1 MVSKVVCVVRDT
13 APGTAQL
20 DAIPAQALSLHVPDP
35 VEAPEHPDDVGA
47 VVMAW
52 CARLP
57 TTGDVASWFPDAPVD
72 AYVVDEHVRID
83 DHRDW
88 PAGAESPGIGRISFV
103 RALPGLGRAEM
114 ARHWGEVHWPIAR
127 VHHPALWRYVQNVV
141 VEPITPDAPEI
152 DGIAELR
159 FRSVA
164 DLRERFYDSDDGRR
178 IVADDVAKFL
188 DRGAGWRLL
197 ARETWIRSP

>member
-1 MVSKVVCVVRDT
+1 MVSKVICVVHDT
-13 APGTAQL
+13 APRAAQL
-20 DAIPAQALSLHVPDP
+20 DAIPARALSLHVPDP
-35 VEAPEHPDDVGA
+35 VEAAEHPDDVRA

-52 CARLP
+52 SARLP
-57 TTGDVASWFPDAPVD
+57 TSGEVQTWFADARVD
-72 AYVVDEHVRID
+72 AYLVDERVRID

-88 PAGAESPGIGRISFV
+88 PPGEESPGIGRISFV

-141 VEPITPDAPEI
+141 VEPITPDAPEV

-164 DLRERFYDSDDGRR
+164 DLRERFYDSEEGKR
-178 IVADDVAKFL
+178 IVADDVVTFL

>member
-1 MVSKVVCVVRDT
+1 
-13 APGTAQL
+13 
-20 DAIPAQALSLHVPDP
+20 
-35 VEAPEHPDDVGA
+35 
-47 VVMAW
+47 
-52 CARLP
+52 
-57 TTGDVASWFPDAPVD
+57 
-72 AYVVDEHVRID
+72 
-83 DHRDW
+83 
-88 PAGAESPGIGRISFV
+88 
-103 RALPGLGRAEM
+103 
-114 ARHWGEVHWPIAR
+114 

-178 IVADDVAKFL
+178 IVAADVAKFL

>member
-13 APGTAQL
+13 APRATEL
-20 DAIPAQALSLHVPDP
+20 DAIPAGALSLQLPDA
-35 VEAPEHPDDVGA
+35 VEAPEHPDDVRA

-57 TTGDVASWFPDAPVD
+57 TSMDVHSWFPDACVD

-88 PAGAESPGIGRISFV
+88 PPGVELPGIGRISFV

-114 ARHWGEVHWPIAR
+114 ARHWGDVHWPIAR

-141 VEPITPDAPEI
+141 VDPITPDAPEV

-164 DLRERFYDSDDGRR
+164 DLRGRFYDSDDGRR
-178 IVADDVAKFL
+178 IVADDVARFL
-188 DRGAGWRLL
+188 DRGAGWRML